1 MPAWGI
7 PISPG
12 TDPPN
17 SSKAK
22 QGMAVIVEITHC
34 QHKYTDWAT
43 QPFTAGKSRTVDDS
57 QSAFF
62 YYYSHPFSLIIL
74 PFWQASLPCSFCD
87 AFSPLIS

>member
-12 TDPPN
+12 TDSPH

-22 QGMAVIVEITHC
+22 QSMAVIVEITHC
-34 QHKYTDWAT
+34 QHKYTDWAI
-43 QPFTAGKSRTVDDS
+43 QPFTAGKSQTVDDS

-62 YYYSHPFSLIIL
+62 FPTTATLFL
-74 PFWQASLPCSFCD
+74 
-87 AFSPLIS
+87 

>member
-22 QGMAVIVEITHC
+22 QGTVVIAEISHC
-34 QHKYTDWAT
+34 QHKYTAWT
-43 QPFTAGKSRTVDDS
+43 IQPFTAGKSQAVDVS
-57 QSAFF
+57 QSAFCLLLQPPF
-62 YYYSHPFSLIIL
+62 FFNYSLSL
-74 PFWQASLPCSFCD
+74 ASRN
-87 AFSPLIS
+87 PL

>member
-22 QGMAVIVEITHC
+22 QGMAVIVEIPHC
-34 QHKYTDWAT
+34 QHKYTDWT
-43 QPFTAGKSRTVDDS
+43 IQPFTAGKSWTVDDS
-57 QSAFF
+57 
-62 YYYSHPFSLIIL
+62 
-74 PFWQASLPCSFCD
+74 
-87 AFSPLIS
+87 